1 MVEPAAEEQ
10 VDEKIESEEQVIR
23 VEDPDFRPTMK
34 LLISPTPMQRSKT
47 RVLLISLAAF
57 IGASLLSGSGAN
69 MIEIATLVGVI
80 FFHELGHMVAMRIV
94 GYRDVRIF
102 FIPFLGGAAS
112 GTKRGVARWKEGVV
126 LLCGPLPGIIL
137 GGVLAYFGDG
147 ELMRVVALQ
156 LIIVNAL
163 NLLPIAPLDG
173 GQLFQVLLF
182 SRQRHLELMF
192 VGVTAAVV
200 VVASFA
206 LQMWVLAIV
215 GFFILVM
222 LPHRKRV
229 LDVGHSLRDRGLPS
243 DPAALDDSQQRE
255 LYRVALE
262 SLPAEWQKRWAGKHQ
277 PKAQL
282 IEQILERATLRPPS
296 VAATA
301 GLLGVWLV
309 SLVAAAIGV
318 VLAIG
323 ASWRLYTN
331 DAGGFTVDMPA
342 QPVAAEVAEYH
353 SVNARVRER
362 DYTVMWNDVLDPN
375 WITAVHSGLST
386 TRKLTDLA
394 TSANDRTFT
403 YREGEQ
409 FVVMRLVVTPKG
421 RVYMVG
427 ATAPND
433 DPDLHRF
440 VTSFRAH

>member
-1 MVEPAAEEQ
+1 MVESAAEER
-10 VDEKIESEEQVIR
+10 VADKVESEEQVIR

-57 IGASLLSGSGAN
+57 IGASLVSGSGAN

-80 FFHELGHMVAMRIV
+80 FFHELGHMIAMRIV

-126 LLCGPLPGIIL
+126 LLCGPLPGIVL
-137 GGVLAYFGDG
+137 GGVLAYFGEG
-147 ELMRVVALQ
+147 ELMRVIALQ

-200 VVASFA
+200 VVASFM
-206 LQMWVLAIV
+206 LKMWVLAIV
-215 GFFILVM
+215 GFFILIM

-229 LDVGHSLRDRGLPS
+229 LDLGHSLRDRGLPS
-243 DPAALDDSQQRE
+243 DPAALDDSQQHE
-255 LYRVALE
+255 LYRVALA
-262 SLPAEWQKRWAGKHQ
+262 SLPAEWQKRWAGKPQ

-296 VAATA
+296 VGATA
-301 GLLGVWLV
+301 GLLGVWLA
-309 SLVAAAIGV
+309 SLVAAAISV
-318 VLAIG
+318 VLAI
-323 ASWRLYTN
+323 APSWRLYTN
-331 DAGGFTVDMPA
+331 DAGGFTVEMPA
-342 QPVAAEVAEYH
+342 PAAASEIGEYH
-353 SVNARVRER
+353 AVTTRVRDRE
-362 DYTVMWNDVLDPN
+362 YTVMWNDVLDPS
-375 WITAVHSGLST
+375 WLSVVYDGLAAS
-386 TRKLTDLA
+386 RKLTDLA
-394 TSANDRTFT
+394 TSPNDRMFT
-403 YREGEQ
+403 YREGNQ

-427 ATAPND
+427 ATAPDD

-440 VTSFRAH
+440 VTSFLAH